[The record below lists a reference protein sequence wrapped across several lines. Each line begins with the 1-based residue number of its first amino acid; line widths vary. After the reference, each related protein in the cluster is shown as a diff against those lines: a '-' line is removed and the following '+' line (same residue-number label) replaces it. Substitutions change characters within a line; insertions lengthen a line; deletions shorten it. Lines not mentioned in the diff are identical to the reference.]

1 MVDFQYMERYDIQ
14 DLRRIMALLRAPGGC
29 PWDREQTHESI
40 RRNMLEEAY
49 EVVEAIDEKDPE
61 HLKEELGDVLLQ
73 VVFHAQMAREEGLF
87 TFDDVVDGVAQ
98 KMVFRHP
105 HVFGQA
111 HADDSAQALDTWDA
125 QKREEKDQ
133 RTASDTLKAVARS
146 LPALI
151 RAEKIQSK
159 AAKAGFDW
167 PDPAPALD
175 KLAEEA
181 DELRRAA
188 QGDGDPEEE
197 LGDLLFAAVKA
208 GRFLGLDSEQA
219 LTRACDKFIRRF
231 QSVEERAGGRPLG
244 ELPLEEL
251 EALWAQ
257 AKAEEA
263 PAQKPWWGQAPQIS
277 APTKDRP
284 PFGAVNFLR
293 RNTTMNKTE
302 LIAAVAEKADL
313 SKKDAEAAITAA
325 VDAIT
330 EALTQGEK
338 VHLVGFGSFEVK
350 TRAARVG
357 RNPRTG
363 EEIPISE
370 AKLPVFKAGKA
381 LKDAVAQ

>member
-1 MVDFQYMERYDIQ
+1 MVDFERKEKYNFN
-14 DLRRIMALLRAPGGC
+14 DLLRIMEILRAPDGC
-29 PWDREQTHESI
+29 MWDREQDHQSI
-40 RRNMLEEAY
+40 RRNFIEETY
-49 EVVEAIDEKDPE
+49 EVCEAIDEQDTE

-111 HADDSAQALDTWDA
+111 RADDCAQALDTWDA

-133 RTASDTLKAVARS
+133 RTASDTLKGVARS

-231 QSVEERAGGRPLG
+231 QTVEERAGGRPLG

-263 PAQKPWWGQAPQIS
+263 PTQKP
-277 APTKDRP
+277 
-284 PFGAVNFLR
+284 
-293 RNTTMNKTE
+293 
-302 LIAAVAEKADL
+302 
-313 SKKDAEAAITAA
+313 
-325 VDAIT
+325 
-330 EALTQGEK
+330 
-338 VHLVGFGSFEVK
+338 
-350 TRAARVG
+350 
-357 RNPRTG
+357 
-363 EEIPISE
+363 
-370 AKLPVFKAGKA
+370 
-381 LKDAVAQ
+381 